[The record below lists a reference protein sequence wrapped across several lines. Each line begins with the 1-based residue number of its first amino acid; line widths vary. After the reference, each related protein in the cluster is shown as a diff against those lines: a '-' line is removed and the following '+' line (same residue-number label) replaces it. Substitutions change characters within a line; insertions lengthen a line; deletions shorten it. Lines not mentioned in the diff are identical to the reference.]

1 MKAKVF
7 PVLIMSV
14 LFTAI
19 GLVCGWYGAARA
31 LGGSAAHDVRGA
43 TDEHGAAADQA
54 HAGAL
59 ILSAETLAN
68 MGVRVTEAALTD
80 YSRCQPI
87 TAVVAPT
94 PRATQG
100 VYAPVAGRVQ
110 SIDAEF
116 GAVVAGGDVVVTL
129 VRTPLARAALVL
141 TEEVIK
147 PVSENLHGSVNNFHR
162 ATIAVDV
169 LEAETKRLEQFA
181 SSEDGIPLL
190 PKSEIL
196 KVRYELM
203 HAERE
208 LVIARHELERHG
220 LSEEQLVQV
229 EEGRIPMIN
238 SAVWRG
244 ALEHNGFWT
253 PLAQEV
259 YSALPE
265 RLQSLSWTVAT
276 LGELV
281 AGNLLDR
288 SFVEWLGEDP
298 HVADFFLEI
307 GGMLQRGHS
316 FADIREL
323 YSLGALEPVVR
334 IKAPGAA
341 PDWDVSDLLVKPGQP
356 VGAGDQLLLLENPR
370 ALIVRAEPTS
380 SEIEIM
386 IEAMTAGVAMAAS
399 PLTTGAG
406 PELDGLTIRRI
417 YSVEGGMGT
426 VADIP
431 VVNRPLIA
439 RKGSQ
444 KETFRSWELR
454 QGQRYTVRVPID
466 VYEQVYVFPVDAVID
481 DGPDKVVFLKSGDS
495 FTKIK
500 VEVLYQDHEVVVIPG
515 SADFFPG
522 NPIVTSGTLAL
533 GLANETGPAADDGHG
548 HAH

>member
-1 MKAKVF
+1 MNGKVF
-7 PVLIMSV
+7 PVLIMSI
-14 LFTAI
+14 LFTSI

-31 LGGSAAHDVRGA
+31 LGGSAAQGVHGGA
-43 TDEHGAAADQA
+43 DDHGAADDQA
-54 HAGAL
+54 HVGAPT
-59 ILSAETLAN
+59 LSAQTLAN

-80 YSRCQPI
+80 YSRHQPI

-116 GAVVAGGDVVVTL
+116 GAVVAGGDVLVTL

-141 TEEVIK
+141 TEGVIK

-169 LEAETKRLEQFA
+169 LEAEMERLEQFA

-190 PKSEIL
+190 PKSEVL

-208 LVIARHELERHG
+208 LAIARHELERHG
-220 LSEEQLVQV
+220 LSDAQMVQV
-229 EEGRIPMIN
+229 EAGQIPMVN
-238 SAVWRG
+238 FAVWRG

-253 PLAQEV
+253 PLAQEA

-265 RLQSLSWTVAT
+265 GLQELSWTVAT

-288 SFVEWLGEDP
+288 PFVDWLVDDP

-316 FADIREL
+316 LADIREL
-323 YSLGALEPVVR
+323 YSIGALEPVVR
-334 IKAPGAA
+334 ITAPASV

-356 VGAGDQLLLLENPR
+356 VAAGEQLLLLANPR
-370 ALIVRAEPTS
+370 ALILRAEPTS

-386 IEAMTAGVAMAAS
+386 VENMTSGASMTAS
-399 PLTTGAG
+399 PLTAGAG
-406 PELDGLTIRRI
+406 PELEGIAIRRI
-417 YSVEGGMGT
+417 YSVENGRGT

-431 VVNRPLIA
+431 VVNRPLKS
-439 RKGSQ
+439 RKKAGE
-444 KETFRSWELR
+444 KTFRSWELR

-466 VYEQVYVFPVDAVID
+466 VFEQVYVFPTGAVID

-495 FTKIK
+495 FTKIG
-500 VEVLYQDHEVVVIPG
+500 VEVLYQDHEVVVIPRT
-515 SADFFPG
+515 ADFFPG

-533 GLANETGPAADDGHG
+533 GLALQTGPSADAGHG